1 MSTQTILEHVF
12 AICQTLFYEHGP
24 LLWAWIA
31 WGLHLRKAQFFA
43 ACFAT
48 ASLVLLPSLLAT
60 IWSVVRWLAINIWAI
75 ICAIAVPVWSV
86 ICPVVVFVWYVF
98 RAIVTVVVFI
108 ALLLAWLNLLDWIST
123 HPAVLAFFKDSN
135 HTFFIPDLI
144 RKVMDLYHH
153 HRHF

>member
-1 MSTQTILEHVF
+1 MSTQTILGHVF

-24 LLWAWIA
+24 LVWSWIA

-48 ASLVLLPSLLAT
+48 ASLVLLPSLLAAVWT
-60 IWSVVRWLAINIWAI
+60 VVRWLAINTWGI

-98 RAIVTVVVFI
+98 RAVAV
-108 ALLLAWLNLLDWIST
+108 SYT
-123 HPAVLAFFKDSN
+123 HLTLPTIYSV
-135 HTFFIPDLI
+135 
-144 RKVMDLYHH
+144 
-153 HRHF
+153 